1 MKVTFPDYD
10 AGRPVE
16 REVPDDLV
24 KAFLD
29 WLMVSTA
36 RRLVD
41 NPDILAQR
49 VWKLRTELAA
59 GASRLAAEAQ
69 RLPQAPAL
77 RIDDAGHLYE
87 GEAPAFEL
95 TAKGVLALADVET
108 NEELLRLVELG
119 REFDRLTSSPATVI
133 TGAPADLHLAP

>member
-59 GASRLAAEAQ
+59 GASRLAADAQ
-69 RLPQAPAL
+69 RLPAAPVL
-77 RIDDAGHLYE
+77 RFD
-87 GEAPAFEL
+87 GETLAPSASAEL